1 MKIMITE
8 SQYRILTE
16 QYSEEQLKTKYV
28 DSELIPQ
35 NQFNDILKVTKKP
48 FYRGWLLDMV
58 SSGIIKNEDVYKFEH
73 YFRVFDKLKQHYPIK
88 DLGQIKT
95 IEDVNEFE
103 EKSKDIIIKQQD
115 SEQVNTSSKENLVS
129 VNNLQKLESVGVK
142 YLGITDGYQVFQIP
156 PEVKDNENTWKVY
169 REILGKCS
177 GRDEGQ
183 YVAICTMANFGLFR
197 DYLNISPGSSYY
209 VFYNLGDSKS
219 PYQIHFE
226 SNQYMDKNDDPI
238 TDDLK
243 FKFIKFLLKNNY
255 VDINQIDYYT
265 RYSLNFVTND
275 ETKDLTNLTN
285 ELKDYL
291 LGANILEG
299 NDSLGGVI
307 MNNRE
312 DKYKSPKIIGK
323 ILFNRFYTD
332 IIPLDCMPK
341 LDRYTY
347 FDFKMD
353 WFFERLGI
361 EYDKKFKIEYEKLL
375 EYVMSE
381 KLPNIKFPK
390 NFNIPKYDLNVFNQ
404 LKESDIRDKLLDYF
418 SNIKIIDTS
427 NPDGIKLLKKL
438 LIKNQK
444 LILNKDYGLDVN
456 EIPMTNNVGG
466 LIFDLNGFIKKLG
479 LKSFSDKPMICYDML
494 FRLIKKIYP
503 DIVITKVMKPGWN

>member
-35 NQFNDILKVTKKP
+35 NQFNEILKVTKKP

-58 SSGIIKNEDVYKFEH
+58 YSGFIKNEDVYKFEH
-73 YFRVFDKLKQHYPIK
+73 YFKVFDKFKQHYPIK

-95 IEDVNEFE
+95 IEGVDEFE
-103 EKSKDIIIKQQD
+103 EMSKDIIIKQQD
-115 SEQVNTSSKENLVS
+115 SEQVNTSSKETLVS
-129 VNNLQKLESVGVK
+129 VNNLQKLKSVGVK
-142 YLGITDGYQVFQIP
+142 YLGITDGFQVFQIP

-183 YVAICTMANFGLFR
+183 YVAICTMANFHLFR
-197 DYLNISPGSSYY
+197 DYLTKSPGSSYY

-226 SNQYMDKNDDPI
+226 SNQYMDKNDKDI
-238 TDDLK
+238 SNNLKLK
-243 FKFIKFLLKNNY
+243 FFKFLVNNNY
-255 VDINQIDYYT
+255 VDINQINYYV

-299 NDSLGGVI
+299 NDSLSEAI
-307 MNNRE
+307 INNRE

-332 IIPLDCMPK
+332 IIPLDYMPK
-341 LDRYTY
+341 LDRYDN

-353 WFFERLGI
+353 GFFERLGI
-361 EYDKKFKIEYEKLL
+361 EYDKQFRIEYEKLL
-375 EYVMSE
+375 ADVMSE
-381 KLPNIKFPK
+381 KLPNIKLPK
-390 NFNIPKYDLNVFNQ
+390 TFNITKYDLNVVNQ

-418 SNIKIIDTS
+418 SNIKIIDAS

-438 LIKNQK
+438 LLKNQK
-444 LILNKDYGLDVN
+444 IILNKDYGLDVN
-456 EIPMTNNVGG
+456 EIPMIDNVGG

-479 LKSFSDKPMICYDML
+479 LESFSDQPMICYDML
-494 FRLIKKIYP
+494 FRLIRKLYP
-503 DIVITKVMKPGWN
+503 DIAITKVIKPAR